1 MPVLQTAYYIDD
13 DLYKKVL
20 SGELQQFGTVI
31 RNGGKIVKH
40 LKEVPVPKQ
49 GKEVAQKAVKK
60 QGNAVWQVVKEHKA
74 VAIGIGAAVA
84 VGGAVT
90 YVIHS
95 KKEEKELQKEKDIKA
110 FEKALKTYL
119 GAIQKGKLS
128 IKVIN
133 NLMES
138 IETLENNKSI
148 KLSKGELN
156 VFIDMIYDY
165 TMNLA
170 NDNGFDLKQIKKPS
184 SKKNIVDLQKYLN
197 VQKQIFEE
205 VA

>member
-1 MPVLQTAYYIDD
+1 MPVLQTSYYIDD
-13 DLYKKVL
+13 ELYKKVL

-31 RNGGKIVKH
+31 RNSGKIVK
-40 LKEVPVPKQ
+40 LLDEAPMPKQ
-49 GKEVAQKAVKK
+49 SKQVAKKAVKK
-60 QGNAVWQVVKEHKA
+60 QGSAVWQVVKEHKA
-74 VAIGIGAAVA
+74 VAIGVGAAVA
-84 VGGAVT
+84 VGGAIT
-90 YVIHS
+90 YAVQS

-110 FEKALKTYL
+110 FEKALKAYL

-128 IKVIN
+128 LKIIN

-156 VFIDMIYDY
+156 VFGDMIYDY
-165 TMNLA
+165 TLNLA

-184 SKKNIVDLQKYLN
+184 SKKNIVDLQKYLD
-197 VQKQIFEE
+197 VQKQIFA

>member
-1 MPVLQTAYYIDD
+1 MPVLQTSYYIDD
-13 DLYKKVL
+13 ELYKKVL

-31 RNGGKIVKH
+31 RNSGKIVK
-40 LKEVPVPKQ
+40 LLDEAPMPKQ
-49 GKEVAQKAVKK
+49 SKQVAKKAVKK
-60 QGNAVWQVVKEHKA
+60 QGSAVWQVVKEHKA
-74 VAIGIGAAVA
+74 VAIGVGVAAA
-84 VGGAVT
+84 AGGAVA
-90 YVIHS
+90 YAFQS
-95 KKEEKELQKEKDIKA
+95 KKEEKARQKEKDIKA
-110 FEKALKTYL
+110 FEKALKAYL

-128 IKVIN
+128 LKIIN

-156 VFIDMIYDY
+156 VFVDMIYDY
-165 TMNLA
+165 TLNLA

-184 SKKNIVDLQKYLN
+184 SKKNIVDLQKYLD
-197 VQKQIFEE
+197 VQKQIFA